1 MIWHSPH
8 GTQWEAETY
17 EEALEAE
24 RDYLVEALKSLRGE
38 EHIRTPPPEGYPVRV
53 TKYEA
58 RLLMKLLTMQVDYP
72 ELEPEHKAL
81 FDKLEA
87 VL

>member
-17 EEALEAE
+17 VEALEAE

-38 EHIRTPPPEGYPVRV
+38 EHGEPIGNFVPTRIISYHVLNRRV
-53 TKYEA
+53 ND
-58 RLLMKLLTMQVDYP
+58 LLAGP
-72 ELEPEHKAL
+72 R
-81 FDKLEA
+81 
-87 VL
+87 